1 MVPIRQRIGSCLLL
15 RLHCFLRAF
24 HPPFGVANEETFN
37 HLFFVLARNVLPA
50 AMRLQSLFDFE
61 GGESQALVLCLREQA
76 CRSTCNIRTCCR
88 SATPFFFFN
97 VGPDPCGSDVDAR
110 SVDITTFI
118 AFCPNFI
125 RLGAGTH
132 CDRAGKW
139 GPPGLLTA
147 VACCH
152 DQRDSIDACVVQ
164 KLERRTKRIRVLQ
177 VQTEAEDGGGTGKVL
192 LEQPIK
198 GSMERR
204 YLAHWSINHLDCMQS
219 DLWRHTD
226 ILAANDACTES
237 SMAVSIHSTIC
248 APPAL
253 SHNTAF
259 FIPLA
264 FYALKDFKFGH
275 GTSFEFLVRGADA
288 RVQNINLHALALLIA
303 HGFKFP
309 MQRAA
314 FLIDQ
319 VKAPWQPCFFQTFRL
334 FSSFRIHIQC
344 PVCLHLWGTIPAMHC
359 QLLPHTFTSAFHD
372 EEA

>member
-204 YLAHWSINHLDCMQS
+204 YLAHWSINHLDCMQF
-219 DLWRHTD
+219 DVWRHTD
-226 ILAANDACTES
+226 TVAANDGCTES
-237 SMAVSIHSTIC
+237 SMAVLIRSTVCIGVG
-248 APPAL
+248 AL
-253 SHNTAF
+253 
-259 FIPLA
+259 PWLGP
-264 FYALKDFKFGH
+264 KGFKCGH
-275 GTSFEFLVRGADA
+275 GTSSEFLVRGADPCVPNVNIHA
-288 RVQNINLHALALLIA
+288 SAVQLAHHVAL
-303 HGFKFP
+303 FVSDF
-309 MQRAA
+309 
-314 FLIDQ
+314 
-319 VKAPWQPCFFQTFRL
+319 VKAPLHICLNTVFQQLRL
-334 FSSFRIHIQC
+334 VSRFRINVQC
-344 PVCLHLWGTIPAMHC
+344 CVCLHPWGTVPAMHS
-359 QLLPHTFTSAFHD
+359 QFLQHTFTSAFHD